1 MLGGI
6 ITIVGGIIAASSLIV
21 ARKPNARELIDKLV
35 PYQGWIGIVMF
46 CWGVWEL
53 FGSLTHIGFISQVP
67 LRWTFWLLSGVADF
81 GVGFL
86 LGFGL
91 LSKYALSKNATA
103 QARGQELRARLVKF
117 QVPLGMLATAM
128 GVLYILFIYI

>member
-6 ITIVGGIIAASSLIV
+6 ITIVGGIIAASSFIV
-21 ARKPNARELIDKLV
+21 SRKPNAKQLIDKMV
-35 PYQGWIGIVMF
+35 PYQGMIGILMLF
-46 CWGVWEL
+46 WGVWEL
-53 FGSLTHIGFISQVP
+53 IGSLTHLSLIGSFP
-67 LRWTFWLLSGVADF
+67 MRWTFWFACGVADF

-91 LSKYALSKNATA
+91 VSKYALSKSQVA
-103 QARGQELRARLVKF
+103 QARGQELRGKLVKV

-128 GVLYILFIYI
+128 GVLYCVWIIM